1 MYGTKIN
8 YSKMKTVK
16 PESIDITLLFANRVW
31 QNQPKFL
38 CKKLNGIL
46 EYHWP
51 GESGWK
57 NSCFCTT
64 DQRKAFIADID
75 SILNKKLPNG
85 IE

>member
-1 MYGTKIN
+1 MKI
-8 YSKMKTVK
+8 VK
-16 PESIDITLLFANRVW
+16 PETIDINLLFANRTW
-31 QNQPKFL
+31 NQQAKFL

-51 GESGWK
+51 GESGWA

-64 DQRKAFIADID
+64 DQRKAFIIAID